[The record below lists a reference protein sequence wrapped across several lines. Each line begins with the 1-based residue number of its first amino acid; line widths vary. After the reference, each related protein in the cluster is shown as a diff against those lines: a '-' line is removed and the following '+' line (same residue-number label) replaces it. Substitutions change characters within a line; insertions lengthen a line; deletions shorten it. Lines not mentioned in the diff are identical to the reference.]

1 MNRKPIV
8 LIDNYD
14 SFTYNIY
21 QMISEL
27 LLEESDLELKVFRND
42 EITMDDLIGMSPT
55 GLIISPGPGIPADAG
70 ISVDAV
76 RQFAGKIPILGI
88 CLGHQAIAEA
98 FGGKI
103 IQARSIVH
111 GKAGAINI
119 DGKGVL
125 RNLSNPCL
133 FTRYHSLAV
142 DAASLP
148 EELEIS
154 AWAEDGEIMGL
165 RHREWIVE
173 GVQFH
178 PESIGSPQGERL
190 LANFLHWRREPL
202 EIQGLFSKVISGVDL
217 EQGEAVAF
225 MNELTEGNL
234 PEAVIGGM
242 LTALAAKGYCPEE
255 LAGFASVLV
264 EKCRPVEMDIENKDL
279 LDTCGTGGD
288 GKHTFNISSFAALIA
303 AACGAKVAKHGN
315 RSVSSKSG
323 STDFFNALGIPTDMS
338 PSSAMA
344 CVAEEGFAYFAAP
357 LYHGSMRHAGPV
369 RQALKVKTIMNC
381 IGPLANPAGAA
392 YRIIGVY
399 DETLLPMMARA
410 AKALGVKRILCV
422 HSKDGLDEVS
432 PAAPTAMFMIDE
444 NGIET
449 ESVFNPE
456 NINIRNIRTE
466 DLAGGDASENAR
478 LALNLIR
485 GTGQRALR
493 EAVCLNAGAA
503 LFIANM
509 ADSIADGYEQAK
521 AALDDGRVAKKME
534 ALRKWTG
541 P

>member
-1 MNRKPIV
+1 MNRKTIV

-21 QMISEL
+21 QMVSSL
-27 LLEESDLELKVFRND
+27 LVEESGLELKVFRND
-42 EITMDDLIGMSPT
+42 EIAMEDLVGMAPA
-55 GLIISPGPGIPADAG
+55 GLIISPGPGLPADAG

-98 FGGKI
+98 FGAKI
-103 IQARSIVH
+103 IQAKSIVH
-111 GKAGAINI
+111 GKSDAIII

-148 EELEIS
+148 EELEVS

-190 LANFLHWRREPL
+190 LANFLHWRRNPL
-202 EIQGLFSKVISGVDL
+202 ESQRLLSKVISGADL
-217 EQGEAVAF
+217 EQDEAAAF

-234 PEAVIGGM
+234 TEAVIAGM

-264 EKCRPVEMDIENKDL
+264 EKCRPVEMEKTDL

-288 GKHTFNISSFAALIA
+288 GRHTFNISSFSALIA

-338 PSSAMA
+338 PASATA
-344 CVAEEGFAYFAAP
+344 CLAEEGFAYFAAP
-357 LYHGSMRHAGPV
+357 LYHGSMRYAGPV

-399 DETLLPMMARA
+399 DETLLPM
-410 AKALGVKRILCV
+410 
-422 HSKDGLDEVS
+422 
-432 PAAPTAMFMIDE
+432 
-444 NGIET
+444 
-449 ESVFNPE
+449 
-456 NINIRNIRTE
+456 
-466 DLAGGDASENAR
+466 
-478 LALNLIR
+478 
-485 GTGQRALR
+485 
-493 EAVCLNAGAA
+493 
-503 LFIANM
+503 
-509 ADSIADGYEQAK
+509 
-521 AALDDGRVAKKME
+521 
-534 ALRKWTG
+534 
-541 P
+541 